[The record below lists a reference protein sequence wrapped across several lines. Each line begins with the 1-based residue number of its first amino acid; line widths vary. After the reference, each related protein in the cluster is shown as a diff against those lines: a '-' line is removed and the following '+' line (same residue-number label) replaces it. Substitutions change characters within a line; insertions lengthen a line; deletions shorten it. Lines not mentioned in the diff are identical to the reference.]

1 MRFKT
6 LVLIPVI
13 AVLATY
19 VVSLPVTQSQIS
31 ANAPQNVESLH
42 TVNESIKADKLET
55 YEKKIEKDKTRQSDK
70 PSRSNN
76 REKYSESNV
85 EANKAFAKSYMES
98 KYSWGKDQ
106 HSCLVNLWNRESG
119 WRHTAANPTSSAY
132 GIPQSLPGNKMASA
146 GADWKTN
153 PETQIKWGLKY
164 IKHRYETP
172 CGAWS
177 AFKQKGWY

>member
-19 VVSLPVTQSQIS
+19 VASLPVTQSQIS
-31 ANAPQNVESLH
+31 ANAPQNEVIDK
-42 TVNESIKADKLET
+42 NKIKNSIKIA
-55 YEKKIEKDKTRQSDK
+55 EKATEINEMVDERSKEK
-70 PSRSNN
+70 PSRSKN
-76 REKYSESNV
+76 REKISDSNV

-98 KYSWGKDQ
+98 KYSWDKDQ

-119 WRHTAANPTSSAY
+119 WRHTADNPTSSAY
-132 GIPQSLPGNKMASA
+132 GIPQALPGKKMASA
-146 GADWKTN
+146 GADWRTN

-177 AFKQKGWY
+177 AFKKKGWY

>member
-1 MRFKT
+1 
-6 LVLIPVI
+6 
-13 AVLATY
+13 
-19 VVSLPVTQSQIS
+19 
-31 ANAPQNVESLH
+31 
-42 TVNESIKADKLET
+42 
-55 YEKKIEKDKTRQSDK
+55 
-70 PSRSNN
+70 
-76 REKYSESNV
+76 
-85 EANKAFAKSYMES
+85 MES
-98 KYSWGKDQ
+98 KYSWGKNQ

-132 GIPQSLPGNKMASA
+132 GIPQSLPGKKMASA

-177 AFKQKGWY
+177 AFKKKGWY

>member
-1 MRFKT
+1 MRIRT

-13 AVLATY
+13 AVLATL
-19 VVSLPVTQSQIS
+19 VASLPITQSQSS
-31 ANAPQNVESLH
+31 ANAPQNVASKDRVIRASELATYKKES
-42 TVNESIKADKLET
+42 NKE
-55 YEKKIEKDKTRQSDK
+55 KTRSDK
-70 PSRSNN
+70 KASRSKNTS
-76 REKYSESNV
+76 KYSSSKV
-85 EANKAFAKSYMES
+85 KANQAFAMSYMES
-98 KYSWGKDQ
+98 KYSWGKNQ

-132 GIPQSLPGNKMASA
+132 GIPQSLPGKKMAAA
-146 GADWKTN
+146 GADWRTN

-177 AFKQKGWY
+177 AFKKKGWY

>member
-6 LVLIPVI
+6 LVLIPAI

-19 VVSLPVTQSQIS
+19 VVSLPVAQSQTS
-31 ANAPQNVESLH
+31 ANEAPQNVRS
-42 TVNESIKADKLET
+42 VIGQDRSIKIATLAT
-55 YEKKIEKDKTRQSDK
+55 HEKEIKKEKTRSNEK
-70 PSRSNN
+70 ASRS
-76 REKYSESNV
+76 KK
-85 EANKAFAKSYMES
+85 ANSLAAKTNQAFAKSYMES
-98 KYSWGKDQ
+98 KYSWDKSQ

-119 WRHTAANPTSSAY
+119 WRHTADNPTSSAY
-132 GIPQSLPGNKMASA
+132 GIPQALPGSKMASA
-146 GADWKTN
+146 GADWRTN

-177 AFKQKGWY
+177 AFKKKGWY

>member
-13 AVLATY
+13 AVLATS
-19 VVSLPVTQSQIS
+19 VASLPVTQSQIS
-31 ANAPQNVESLH
+31 ANAPQDEA
-42 TVNESIKADKLET
+42 IDKSKINAFIVAKEATEINKDIDERSKET
-55 YEKKIEKDKTRQSDK
+55 A
-70 PSRSNN
+70 SRSKN
-76 REKYSESNV
+76 RETIPDSNV

-98 KYSWGKDQ
+98 KYSWDKDQ

-119 WRHTAANPTSSAY
+119 WRHNADNPTSSAY
-132 GIPQSLPGNKMASA
+132 GIPQALPGKKMASA

-164 IKHRYETP
+164 IQKRYDTP

>member
-1 MRFKT
+1 MRNKT
-6 LVLIPVI
+6 LVLFALV
-13 AVLATY
+13 AVSAFI
-19 VVSLPVTQSQIS
+19 VSLPTSHNQTS

-55 YEKKIEKDKTRQSDK
+55 HKNKIDKDKIRESEK

-76 REKYSESNV
+76 REKSSESNV

-98 KYSWGKDQ
+98 KYSWDKDQ

-119 WRHTAANPTSSAY
+119 WKHTADNPNSSAY
-132 GIPQSLPGNKMASA
+132 GIPQSLPGSKMASA
-146 GADWKTN
+146 GADWRTN

-172 CGAWS
+172 CGAWN

>member
-31 ANAPQNVESLH
+31 ANAPQNEVIDK
-42 TVNESIKADKLET
+42 NKINNSIKIA
-55 YEKKIEKDKTRQSDK
+55 EKATEINEIVDERSKEK
-70 PSRSNN
+70 PSRSKN
-76 REKYSESNV
+76 REKVSDSNV

-98 KYSWGKDQ
+98 KYSWGQDQ

-119 WRHTAANPTSSAY
+119 WRHTADNPTSSAY
-132 GIPQSLPGNKMASA
+132 GIPQSLPGSKMASA
-146 GADWKTN
+146 GADWRTN

-172 CGAWS
+172 CGAWG

>member
-31 ANAPQNVESLH
+31 ANAPQNEVIDK
-42 TVNESIKADKLET
+42 NKINNSIKIAERATEINEMVDERSKE
-55 YEKKIEKDKTRQSDK
+55 K
-70 PSRSNN
+70 PSRSKN
-76 REKYSESNV
+76 RERISDSNV

-98 KYSWGKDQ
+98 KYSWGEDQ
-106 HSCLVNLWNRESG
+106 YSCLVNLWNRESG
-119 WRHTAANPTSSAY
+119 WRHTADNPTSSAY
-132 GIPQSLPGNKMASA
+132 GIPQSLPGSKMASA
-146 GADWKTN
+146 GADWRTN

-172 CGAWS
+172 CGAWG

>member
-6 LVLIPVI
+6 LVLIPAI

-19 VVSLPVTQSQIS
+19 VVSLPVAQSQTS
-31 ANAPQNVESLH
+31 ANEAPQNVRS
-42 TVNESIKADKLET
+42 VIGQDRSIKIATLAT
-55 YEKKIEKDKTRQSDK
+55 HEKEIKKEKTRSNEK
-70 PSRSNN
+70 ASRS
-76 REKYSESNV
+76 KK
-85 EANKAFAKSYMES
+85 ANSLAAKTNQAFAKSYMES
-98 KYSWGKDQ
+98 KYSWDESQ

-119 WRHTAANPTSSAY
+119 WRHTADNPTSSAY
-132 GIPQSLPGNKMASA
+132 GIPQALPGSKMASA
-146 GADWKTN
+146 GADWRTN

-177 AFKQKGWY
+177 AFKKKGWY